1 MAIGSSS
8 RSGPREG
15 KKTLTPVAAHVF
27 DYGVWWHRANTL
39 DDHSGPKQ
47 DTNDGPYY
55 GTNDDPYRGIN
66 DDPHHGTNDGAHLAH
81 LDRRRSRDDGPSR
94 RGPAH
99 RKSGGASLEHY
110 G

>member
-47 DTNDGPYY
+47 DTNYGPY
-55 GTNDDPYRGIN
+55 
-66 DDPHHGTNDGAHLAH
+66 HGTNDGTHLAH
-81 LDRRRSRDDGPSR
+81 LDRRRDDGPSR